1 MMVAGAYFGAPFI
14 WCMLNDF
21 GGNNGTKPGTPH
33 THPGHSPHHTLAGTP
48 PYSRNQHAAVTV
60 RPQPSHRATA
70 TAAAAAAPYRQGCGG
85 TGRR

>member
-33 THPGHSPHHTLAGTP
+33 AHPGHSLLHTLAGTP
-48 PYSRNQHAAVTV
+48 PI
-60 RPQPSHRATA
+60 RAINT
-70 TAAAAAAPYRQGCGG
+70 
-85 TGRR
+85 RR